1 MDDFYDLLGVDPDAD
16 EDDLK
21 QAYRR
26 LARQYHPDV
35 NDDPRATA
43 QFKTVRRAYEIL
55 TDSEERRRYDRM
67 GHSTYVAEEM
77 DGYPTM
83 GTGSASRWGDSTGAS
98 STSNSRGTARSQ
110 TTSTGQSTTGQSTT
124 SRSTTSQSTARRSS
138 SGTTNRSSSGRTRTS
153 TQTTSGSTVD
163 DDQFDPDEFDP
174 DEFDREYG
182 DSRSLVPPLTPLFKG
197 WLAVLVAGASYL
209 AGVGQY
215 LAANADALSTF
226 LSAVLA
232 SPANLAGGTFGV
244 EFPLTFLQASLAST
258 GPALLFPVGLAA
270 FPVVFGAVVL
280 KFGQGTA
287 YLYLLGALAPVVVV
301 AAGAM
306 MPAVLALLVVL
317 GLVVLPLSGALLFL
331 GDVGRYLAAT
341 R

>member
-1 MDDFYDLLGVDPDAD
+1 MDDFYDLLGVEPDAD
-16 EDDLK
+16 DAELK

-26 LARQYHPDV
+26 LAREYHPDV
-35 NDDPRATA
+35 NDDPRAHA
-43 QFKTVRRAYEIL
+43 QFKTVREAYEVL
-55 TDSEERRRYDRM
+55 TDDEERRAYDEM
-67 GHSTYVAEEM
+67 GHSRYVAKEM

-83 GTGSASRWGDSTGAS
+83 GGTGSSGRWGGSTGTSSAS
-98 STSNSRGTARSQ
+98 NESETTRSQ
-110 TTSTGQSTTGQSTT
+110 TTTGGQSTTGTT
-124 SRSTTSQSTARRSS
+124 SRSTA
-138 SGTTNRSSSGRTRTS
+138 GRTRPS
-153 TQTTSGSTVD
+153 TQATSESTVD
-163 DDQFDPDEFDP
+163 DDQFDPEQFDA
-174 DEFDREYG
+174 ETFDREYG
-182 DSRSLVPPLTPLFKG
+182 DSRSPLPPLSPLFGG
-197 WLAVLVAGASYL
+197 WLAVLVAGLAYL

-215 LAANADALSTF
+215 LAANADALATF

-232 SPANLAGGTFGV
+232 SPANLAGGSFGV

-270 FPVVFGAVVL
+270 LPVVFGAVVL

-301 AAGAM
+301 AGATVA
-306 MPAVLALLVVL
+306 PGLLALSVVL
-317 GLVVLPLSGALLFL
+317 GLVVLPVSGTLLFL

>member
-16 EDDLK
+16 DAELK

-26 LARQYHPDV
+26 LAREYHPDV
-35 NDDPRATA
+35 NDDPRAHA
-43 QFKTVRRAYEIL
+43 QFKTVRRAYEVL
-55 TDSEERRRYDRM
+55 TDDEERRAYDEM
-67 GHSTYVAEEM
+67 GHSRYVSQRM

-83 GTGSASRWGDSTGAS
+83 GGTGSSGRWGDSSGTSSAS
-98 STSNSRGTARSQ
+98 NRSDAARSQ
-110 TTSTGQSTTGQSTT
+110 TTTGQSTT
-124 SRSTTSQSTARRSS
+124 SQSTTGTTGRSTAS
-138 SGTTNRSSSGRTRTS
+138 RTRTS
-153 TQTTSGSTVD
+153 TQTTSESTVD
-163 DDQFDPDEFDP
+163 EDQFDPDSFDP

-197 WLAVLVAGASYL
+197 WLAVLVAGVAYL

-215 LAANADALSTF
+215 LAANADALAAF
-226 LSAVLA
+226 LSAVAA
-232 SPANLAGGTFGV
+232 SPSNLTGGSFGV
-244 EFPLTFLQASLAST
+244 EVPMAFLRASLAPP
-258 GPALLFPVGLAA
+258 GPALLFPVGLTAL
-270 FPVVFGAVVL
+270 PVVFGAVVL

-301 AAGAM
+301 AGATVA
-306 MPAVLALLVVL
+306 PGLLALSVVL
-317 GLVVLPLSGALLFL
+317 GLVVLPVSGTLLFL

>member
-16 EDDLK
+16 DDDLK

-55 TDSEERRRYDRM
+55 TDDEERRRYDRM
-67 GHSTYVAEEM
+67 GHSRYVAEEM

-83 GTGSASRWGDSTGAS
+83 GGGSASRWDDSTGSSAAS
-98 STSNSRGTARSQ
+98 TASTGSETARSQ
-110 TTSTGQSTTGQSTT
+110 TTTTGQSTTGRSTTGQSTT
-124 SRSTTSQSTARRSS
+124 SQSTTGTTSQST
-138 SGTTNRSSSGRTRTS
+138 SGRTRTS
-153 TQTTSGSTVD
+153 TGSTVD
-163 DDQFDPDEFDP
+163 DDQFDPDSFDP

-182 DSRSLVPPLTPLFKG
+182 DSRSLLPPLTPLFKG
-197 WLAVLVAGASYL
+197 WLAVLVAGVAYL

-232 SPANLAGGTFGV
+232 SPANLAGGSFGV
-244 EFPLTFLQASLAST
+244 EVPMTFLQASLAST

-301 AAGAM
+301 AAAAM
-306 MPAVLALLVVL
+306 VPAVLALLVVL
-317 GLVVLPLSGALLFL
+317 GLVVLPLSGTLLFL